1 MATKRPCQSMPSTAS
16 AAKKPRAGAGHWSM
30 GLLAAMEDPKQVV
43 ESDEL
48 CVTIKDA
55 FPKARHH
62 FLVLPREKISNLKSL
77 TSSHLDLLKHVY
89 DRGRAQAAKIT
100 TTEPG
105 VQFRYGY
112 HAVPSMAR
120 LHMHVISQDFDSPCL
135 KHKKHWNSFTTDF
148 FMDADRIV
156 KMLREEGKIVI
167 DVDHYNS
174 QLKKE
179 LQCHHCHR
187 TLTNMPKLKDHI
199 SHCSSQSPS
208 P

>member
-1 MATKRPCQSMPSTAS
+1 
-16 AAKKPRAGAGHWSM
+16 
-30 GLLAAMEDPKQVV
+30 MEYPKQVM

-48 CVTIKDA
+48 CVTVIKDA
-55 FPKARHH
+55 FPKPRHH
-62 FLVLPREKISNLKSL
+62 FLILSREKISNLKSL
-77 TSSHLDLLKHVY
+77 TSSHLDLLKHMY

-135 KHKKHWNSFTTDF
+135 KHKNSFTTDF

-156 KMLREEGKIVI
+156 KMLREEGKMLMMMLITTT
-167 DVDHYNS
+167 HY
-174 QLKKE
+174 
-179 LQCHHCHR
+179 
-187 TLTNMPKLKDHI
+187 
-199 SHCSSQSPS
+199 
-208 P
+208 

>member
-1 MATKRPCQSMPSTAS
+1 MAAKRPPTRATARS
-16 AAKKPRAGAGHWSM
+16 AAKKPRAGHWSM
-30 GLLAAMEDPKQVV
+30 GLLAAMEDPEQVV

-62 FLVLPREKISNLKSL
+62 FLILPRENISSLKSL
-77 TSSHLDLLKHVY
+77 KSSHVDLLKHVY

-100 TTEPG
+100 ATEPA

-112 HAVPSMAR
+112 HAVPSMTR
-120 LHMHVISQDFDSPCL
+120 LHMHMISQDFDSPCL

-148 FMDADRIV
+148 FMDAEGIV

-167 DVDHYNS
+167 DIDHYNS
-174 QLKKE
+174 LLKKE
-179 LQCHHCHR
+179 LQCHRCHR
-187 TLTNMPKLKDHI
+187 TLINMPKLKEHI
-199 SHCSSQSPS
+199 SCCRSPS
-208 P
+208 S